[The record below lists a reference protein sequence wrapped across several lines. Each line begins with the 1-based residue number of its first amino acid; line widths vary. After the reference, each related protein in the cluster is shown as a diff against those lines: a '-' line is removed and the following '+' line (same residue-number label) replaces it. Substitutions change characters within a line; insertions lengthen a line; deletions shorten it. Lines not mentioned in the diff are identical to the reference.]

1 MTTFNLTCA
10 AVEATL
16 PDYLD
21 ETLEPWVRKSIEE
34 HLVGCVRCSALS
46 RELRNITREAA
57 ALPALL
63 PEDDV
68 WPRIAHRIGA
78 PVVATEPVVDSAAL
92 TPPPAE
98 AIASGSD
105 GSLPIS
111 EPEEVA
117 SEVAILL
124 SEPPPAPTEEPPV
137 LSDAAMVASEPDAP
151 LSEAEMPLSEAEMP
165 LSEPEL
171 GLSGAEMPTSEPNP
185 PLTEPE
191 MPLSEPALLADEP
204 LRLASQPLPPLL
216 TPPARAIAPVEAQ
229 PERPQKRWGREWLGL
244 AAAALVLA
252 TAGTTYL
259 LTVRWIGRPAGTAN
273 VASVAGTRKPSSSE
287 KVSAEPRTRGRTPE
301 REQVVRDSSSLPA
314 RRDGQPPSVLAVE
327 ATSAAPSAAS
337 PEEVVY
343 EREINVLQKIVQRRN
358 AGFDTSTAA
367 VIEKNLGT
375 LDSAIAQIRTA
386 LKKDPES
393 SLLDGQASRALQMK
407 VELLRRAAMMRSS
420 SI

>member
-78 PVVATEPVVDSAAL
+78 PVVATEPVADSAAL

-105 GSLPIS
+105 ASLPIS
-111 EPEEVA
+111 EPEELA
-117 SEVAILL
+117 SEVPILF
-124 SEPPPAPTEEPPV
+124 SEPPPIPPEESPV
-137 LSDAAMVASEPDAP
+137 PGEPAVVASEPELA
-151 LSEAEMPLSEAEMP
+151 LG
-165 LSEPEL
+165 EPEL

-185 PLTEPE
+185 PLSEPE
-191 MPLSEPALLADEP
+191 MPLSEPAFLAEEP

-327 ATSAAPSAAS
+327 ATSSEPSAPS
-337 PEEVVY
+337 PEDVVY